1 MPSKPKNSEDASLYS
16 DTQAFMAT
24 LGLGGATGNAMTS
37 MTSLAFSEKD
47 LDFDM
52 DFSNGEDQPKK
63 GQKTETM
70 NKDSKISELKK
81 VTLSTKVEQSSKKQQ
96 QLSLLKGAKGARW
109 GKGSKSASTSMPQPS
124 QQQKLSQQEEKIE
137 GITYWWRRKEKSDDL
152 LFKRGRD
159 DGDDD
164 T

>member
-24 LGLGGATGNAMTS
+24 LGLGGAAGNAMTS

-81 VTLSTKVEQSSKKQQ
+81 VTLSTKVGQSSKKQQ
-96 QLSLLKGAKGARW
+96 QLSLLKQIRQLYFPN
-109 GKGSKSASTSMPQPS
+109 MEFDHCHCYRRI
-124 QQQKLSQQEEKIE
+124 LSQGFQIVDGTGEQAVVIMWKKNDP
-137 GITYWWRRKEKSDDL
+137 RKRILAHVQYS
-152 LFKRGRD
+152 F
-159 DGDDD
+159 
-164 T
+164 